1 MLIAGLSQCPARQLA
16 SFVHGIAAGA
26 RGKWFFAP
34 FALYRASR
42 HEDPEMTI
50 LRTPTR

>member
-1 MLIAGLSQCPARQLA
+1 MSR
-16 SFVHGIAAGA
+16 AAIGKLCA
-26 RGKWFFAP
+26 WDCRRGKGKMVFAP

-42 HEDPEMTI
+42 YEDPEMTI